1 MSKTIIAIVGAGGK
15 TSYIKKKAKEYL
27 EQGEKVFVTT
37 TTHMMKESDTVV
49 SDDADEIL
57 KVLEEKQYVMAG
69 RDCGEKIQSLSE
81 ETYEKVCE
89 DADVVL
95 VEADG
100 SKHLPIKF
108 PAECEPVIPE
118 NVTQIVVI
126 CGLHALGK
134 PLSKVAHRLELVKAC
149 LNAKST
155 TKQKSVPVND
165 DMFVKA
171 HHIQKLVM
179 KGYVEPMREN
189 FPGKKITVEPTHD
202 SSLYQRVVAELMKAG
217 IDVSLIK
224 EEWFQTQPDLFIC
237 GGGHVSCELVKMA
250 SCLDFKVKV
259 MDDREEFANPD
270 RFPQADEVICDS
282 FENLEKY
289 LVKDAY
295 YAVVTRGHK
304 DDLNCVRTVL
314 KHPYQYLGMIG
325 SKSKIKT
332 TYDNLKREG
341 VTQEELDTIYAPIG
355 LNIGARTPAEIAV
368 SILGEII
375 QVKNAKT
382 TSFISRELSNIN
394 KKGTLCI
401 IIEKT
406 GSSPRGEGSMMFVTD
421 TETIETIDTI
431 GGGAVEYAAIE
442 DARANKEGIF
452 IKEYCLSNRT
462 AENLG
467 MICGGEN
474 KVLFV
479 PL

>member
-1 MSKTIIAIVGAGGK
+1 MSKKITAVVGAGGK
-15 TSYIKKKAKEYL
+15 TTYIKKKAKAYVN
-27 EQGEKVFVTT
+27 QGKKVFVTT
-37 TTHMMKESDTVV
+37 TTHMMKEADTLV
-49 SDDADEIL
+49 SDDADEIIKEL
-57 KVLEEKQYVMAG
+57 LEQNYVMAG
-69 RDCGEKIQSLSE
+69 RDCGEKIQSLSR
-81 ETYEKVCE
+81 ETYEKVCAY
-89 DADVVL
+89 ADVIL

-100 SKHLPIKF
+100 SKHMPVKF
-108 PAECEPVIPE
+108 PAEHEPVIPE
-118 NVTQIVVI
+118 NMNEIVVI
-126 CGLHALGK
+126 CGLHAIDK
-134 PLSKVAHRLELVKAC
+134 PLYQVAHRIELVKDC
-149 LNAKST
+149 LTVSKET
-155 TKQKSVPVND
+155 I
-165 DMFVKA
+165 VKA
-171 HHIQKLVM
+171 SHIQQLVR
-179 KGYVEPMREN
+179 KGYVEPMREKY
-189 FPGKKITVEPTHD
+189 PEMKITIEPSCD
-202 SSLYQRVVAELMKAG
+202 DSLYQRVVAELIKAG
-217 IDVSLIK
+217 IDVSVVK

-250 SCLDFKVKV
+250 KALDFKVKV
-259 MDDREEFANPD
+259 MDDREEFANPE
-270 RFPQADEVICDS
+270 RFPMADEVICDS
-282 FENLEKY
+282 FEHLENY
-289 LVKDAY
+289 LLKDGY

-304 DDLNCVRTVL
+304 DDLNCVRTIL

-332 TYDNLKREG
+332 TYENLKKEG
-341 VTQEELDTIYAPIG
+341 VTQEAIDTIYAPIG

-382 TSFISRELSNIN
+382 TSFISREMANIT

-406 GSSPRGEGSMMFVTD
+406 GSSPRGEGSMMFVT
-421 TETIETIDTI
+421 ETETIDTI

-442 DARANKEGIF
+442 DARANKEGVF

>member
-1 MSKTIIAIVGAGGK
+1 MNKKIIAVVGAGGK
-15 TSYIKKKAKEYL
+15 TTYIKKIAKEYL
-27 EQGEKVFVTT
+27 AQGKRVFVTT
-37 TTHMMKESDTVV
+37 TTHMMKEIDTLCT
-49 SDDADEIL
+49 DDADEIIKEL
-57 KVLEEKQYVMAG
+57 QRKKYVMAG
-69 RDCGEKIQSLSE
+69 NDCGQKIQALSE
-81 ETYEKVCE
+81 KTYDKVCE
-89 DADVVL
+89 YADVVL
-95 VEADG
+95 IEADG
-100 SKHLPIKF
+100 SKHMPVKF
-108 PAECEPVIPE
+108 PAEHEPVIPE
-118 NVTQIVVI
+118 NATHIIVI

-134 PLSKVAHRLELVKAC
+134 PLNRVAHRLELVKKC
-149 LNAKST
+149 LNGESDINP
-155 TKQKSVPVND
+155 QSERVND
-165 DMFVKA
+165 DTLVKA
-171 HHIQKLVM
+171 HHIQKLVV
-179 KGYVEPMREN
+179 KGYLEPMRER
-189 FPGKKITVEPTHD
+189 FPGRNITVEPAHD
-202 SSLYQRVVAELMKAG
+202 GSLYQRVVAELIKAEM
-217 IDVSLIK
+217 DVSLIK
-224 EEWFQTQPDLFIC
+224 EEWFQTQPDLFVC

-259 MDDREEFANPD
+259 MDDREEFANAD
-270 RFPQADEVICDS
+270 RFPLAEKVICDS

-289 LVKDAY
+289 LVDDAY

-304 DDLNCVRTVL
+304 DDLNCVRTIL
-314 KHPYQYLGMIG
+314 KHSYQYLGMIG

-382 TSFISRELSNIN
+382 TSFISRELSNIK
-394 KKGTLCI
+394 KKGTLCM
-401 IIEKT
+401 IIEKN

-421 TETIETIDTI
+421 TETIDTI

-442 DARANKEGIF
+442 DARANKEGVF

>member
-1 MSKTIIAIVGAGGK
+1 MSKKIIAVVGAGGK
-15 TSYIKKKAKEYL
+15 TTYIKKKAKEYVT
-27 EQGEKVFVTT
+27 QGMKVFVTT
-37 TTHMMKESDTVV
+37 TTHMRKEADTIVT
-49 SDDADEIL
+49 DEADEIIKEL
-57 KVLEEKQYVMAG
+57 QEKSYVMAG
-69 RDCGEKIQSLSE
+69 RDCGEKIQALSE

-89 DADVVL
+89 YADIVL

-100 SKHLPIKF
+100 SKHMPIKF
-108 PAECEPVIPE
+108 PAKHEPVIPP
-118 NVTQIVVI
+118 NATQIVVI
-126 CGLHALGK
+126 SGLYALGK
-134 PLSKVAHRLELVKAC
+134 PLYEVAHRLELVKEC
-149 LNAKST
+149 LNKEGAITRKNR
-155 TKQKSVPVND
+155 SVD
-165 DMFVKA
+165 DKTIVEA

-179 KGYVEPMREN
+179 KGYLEPMREAY
-189 FPGKKITVEPTHD
+189 PEIKISVKVTHD
-202 SSLYQRVVAELMKAG
+202 ESLYQRVIAKLIEAE
-217 IDVSLIK
+217 IDVSVIK
-224 EEWFQTQPDLFIC
+224 KEWFQTQPELFIC

-250 SCLDFKVKV
+250 ACLDFNVKV
-259 MDDREEFANPD
+259 MDDREEFANPR
-270 RFPQADEVICDS
+270 RFPLASEVICDS
-282 FENLEKY
+282 FENLGKY
-289 LVKDAY
+289 LVKDGY

-304 DDLNCVRTVL
+304 DDLNCVRTIL

-332 TYDNLKREG
+332 TYENLKNEG

-368 SILGEII
+368 SILCEII

-382 TSFISRELSNIN
+382 TSFISRELAGIQ

-421 TETIETIDTI
+421 TDTIDTI

-442 DARANKEGIF
+442 DARANKEGVF
-452 IKEYCLSNRT
+452 IKDYCLSNRT

>member
-1 MSKTIIAIVGAGGK
+1 MSRKVIAVVGAGGK
-15 TSYIKKKAKEYL
+15 TTYIKRKAKEYML
-27 EQGEKVFVTT
+27 QGKKVFVTT
-37 TTHMMKESDTVV
+37 TTHMMKEKDTLV
-49 SDDADEIL
+49 SDDADIIIKEL
-57 KVLEEKQYVMAG
+57 LEQNFVMAG
-69 RDCGEKIQSLSE
+69 RDCGEKIQTLSA
-81 ETYEKVCE
+81 ETYWKVC
-89 DADVVL
+89 DLADVVL

-100 SKHLPIKF
+100 SKHMPIKF
-108 PAECEPVIPE
+108 PADHEPVIPE
-118 NVTQIVVI
+118 NATEIVII

-134 PLSKVAHRLELVKAC
+134 PLKDVAHRLELVKEC
-149 LNAKST
+149 LGTVVDT
-155 TKQKSVPVND
+155 TI
-165 DMFVKA
+165 VKPL
-171 HHIQKLVM
+171 HIQQLVR
-179 KGYVEPMREN
+179 KGYVEPMREKY
-189 FPGKKITVEPTHD
+189 PEMKIKVEPYCD
-202 SSLYQRVVAELMKAG
+202 GSLYQRVIAELIKAG
-217 IDVSLIK
+217 INPAVVK

-250 SCLDFKVKV
+250 KALDFKVKV
-259 MDDREEFANPD
+259 MDDREEFANPM
-270 RFPQADEVICDS
+270 RFPMADEVICDS
-282 FENLEKY
+282 FEHLENY
-289 LVKDAY
+289 LLKDGY

-304 DDLNCVRTVL
+304 DDLNCVRTIL

-332 TYDNLKREG
+332 TYENLKKDG
-341 VTQEELDTIYAPIG
+341 VTQEAINTIYAPIG
-355 LNIGARTPAEIAV
+355 LNIGARTPAEIAI

-375 QVKNAKT
+375 QVKNAKS
-382 TSFISRELSNIN
+382 TSFVSRELANIK

-406 GSSPRGEGSMMFVTD
+406 GSSPRGEGSMMFVT
-421 TETIETIDTI
+421 ETETIDTI

-442 DARANKEGIF
+442 DARANKEGVF

>member
-1 MSKTIIAIVGAGGK
+1 MIKKVIAVVGAGGK
-15 TSYIKKKAKEYL
+15 TTYIKNKAKEYRAL
-27 EQGEKVFVTT
+27 GMKVFVTT
-37 TTHMMKESDTVV
+37 TTHMMKEFYTVV
-49 SDDADEIL
+49 SDDEDEIIKEL
-57 KVLEEKQYVMAG
+57 LEKNFVMAG
-69 RDCGEKIQSLSE
+69 RACGEKIQSLSE
-81 ETYEKVCE
+81 DTYKKVCE
-89 DADVVL
+89 YADVIL

-100 SKHLPIKF
+100 AKHMPIKF
-108 PAECEPVIPE
+108 PAEHEPEIPE
-118 NVTQIVVI
+118 NANEIVVI

-134 PLSKVAHRLELVKAC
+134 PLGEVAHRLELVKKC
-149 LNAKST
+149 LNEKEDSI
-155 TKQKSVPVND
+155 VN
-165 DMFVKA
+165 A
-171 HHIQKLVM
+171 SHIQKLVTE
-179 KGYVEPMREN
+179 GYVEPMKEKY
-189 FPGKKITVEPTHD
+189 PGMNITVNPTHD
-202 SSLYQRVVAELMKAG
+202 NSLYQRVIAKLLEAG
-217 IDVSLIK
+217 ADVSLIK
-224 EEWFQTQPDLFIC
+224 AEWFQTQPDLVIC

-250 SCLDFKVKV
+250 ACLDFKVKV
-259 MDDREEFANPD
+259 IDDREEFANPE
-270 RFPQADEVICDS
+270 RFPLADEVVCDS

-289 LVKDAY
+289 LVKDGY

-304 DDLNCVRTVL
+304 DDLNCVRTIL

-325 SKSKIKT
+325 STSKIKT
-332 TYDNLKREG
+332 TYENLRNEG

-375 QVKNAKT
+375 QVKNAKAA
-382 TSFISRELSNIN
+382 SFISRELANIT

-421 TETIETIDTI
+421 TDTVDTI

-442 DARANKEGIF
+442 DARANKEGVF
-452 IKEYCLSNRT
+452 IKDYCLSNRT

>member
-1 MSKTIIAIVGAGGK
+1 MSKKIIAVVGAGGK
-15 TSYIKKKAKEYL
+15 TTYIKNKAKEFL
-27 EQGEKVFVTT
+27 AQGKKVFVTT
-37 TTHMMKESDTVV
+37 TTHMMKETDTCV
-49 SDDADEIL
+49 SDDADEIIKEL
-57 KVLEEKQYVMAG
+57 LEKKYVMAG

-81 ETYEKVCE
+81 ETYLKVCE
-89 DADVVL
+89 ACDVVL

-100 SKHLPIKF
+100 SRHLPVKF
-108 PAECEPVIPE
+108 PAEHEPVIPE
-118 NVTQIVVI
+118 NVNEIVIV
-126 CGLHALGK
+126 CGLHGLGK
-134 PLSKVAHRLELVKAC
+134 PFKEVVHRLELAKQC
-149 LNAKST
+149 LKEEET
-155 TKQKSVPVND
+155 IND
-165 DMFVKA
+165 ETLIEA
-171 HHIQKLVM
+171 RHIQKLVT
-179 KGYVEPMREN
+179 KGYLEPMRNNDPE
-189 FPGKKITVEPTHD
+189 KKITIEPTHND
-202 SSLYQRVVAELMKAG
+202 TLYQRVVAELIKAEMDAS
-217 IDVSLIK
+217 IVK
-224 EEWFQTQPDLFIC
+224 EEWFQTQPDLLIC

-250 SCLDFKVKV
+250 ACLDFKVKV

-270 RFPQADEVICDS
+270 RFPLADEVICDS
-282 FENLEKY
+282 FANLEQY
-289 LVKDAY
+289 LLKDGY

-304 DDLNCVRTVL
+304 DDLNCVRTIL

-332 TYDNLKREG
+332 TYENLKKEG
-341 VTQEELDTIYAPIG
+341 VTQKELDTIYAPIG

-375 QVKNAKT
+375 QVKNARS
-382 TSFISRELSNIN
+382 TSFVSRKLANIRER
-394 KKGTLCI
+394 GTLCI

-421 TETIETIDTI
+421 TATIDTI

-442 DARANKEGIF
+442 DARANKGSVF

-462 AENLG
+462 AQNLG

>member
-1 MSKTIIAIVGAGGK
+1 MSKTIIAVVGAGGK
-15 TSYIKKKAKEYL
+15 TTYIKKKAKEYL
-27 EQGEKVFVTT
+27 EQGKKVFVTT
-37 TTHMMKESDTVV
+37 TTHMLKESDTVV

-89 DADVVL
+89 YADVVL

-134 PLSKVAHRLELVKAC
+134 PVSKVAHRLELVKAC

-179 KGYVEPMREN
+179 KGYVEPMREKI
-189 FPGKKITVEPTHD
+189 PGKRITIEPTHD

-282 FENLEKY
+282 FENLGKY

-304 DDLNCVRTVL
+304 DDLNCVRTIL

-421 TETIETIDTI
+421 AETIDTI

-442 DARANKEGIF
+442 DARANKKGVF

>member
-1 MSKTIIAIVGAGGK
+1 MSKKIIAVVGSGGK
-15 TSYIKKKAKEYL
+15 TTYIKKKAKEYL
-27 EQGEKVFVTT
+27 EQGKKVFVTT
-37 TTHMMKESDTVV
+37 TTHMMKESVTVA
-49 SDDADEIL
+49 SDDVDEIL

-69 RDCGEKIQSLSE
+69 RDYGEKIQSLAE
-81 ETYEKVCE
+81 DTYKKVCE
-89 DADVVL
+89 YADAVL

-100 SKHLPIKF
+100 SKHMPIKF
-108 PAECEPVIPE
+108 PAEHEPVIPE

-134 PLSKVAHRLELVKAC
+134 PLSKVAHRLELVKEC
-149 LNAKST
+149 LNAKSIR
-155 TKQKSVPVND
+155 VND
-165 DMFVKA
+165 DTIVEA

-179 KGYVEPMREN
+179 KGYVEPMREK
-189 FPGKKITVEPTHD
+189 FPGKKITIEAAHD
-202 SSLYQRVVAELMKAG
+202 GSLYQRVIAKLMEAE

-304 DDLNCVRTVL
+304 DDLNCVRTIL

-332 TYDNLKREG
+332 TYDNLEREG

-382 TSFISRELSNIN
+382 TSFISRELSNIS

-406 GSSPRGEGSMMFVTD
+406 GSSPRGEGSMIFVTD
-421 TETIETIDTI
+421 TETIDTI

-462 AENLG
+462 VENLG